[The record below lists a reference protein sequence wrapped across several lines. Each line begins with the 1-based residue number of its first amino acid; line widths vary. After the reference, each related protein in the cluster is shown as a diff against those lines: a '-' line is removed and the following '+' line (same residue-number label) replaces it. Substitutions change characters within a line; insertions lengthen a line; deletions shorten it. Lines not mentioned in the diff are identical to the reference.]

1 MAYRHVV
8 ALGRPGLASSRS
20 QLRSAGYGSRSSSA
34 RTRQCEGLGS
44 GLGCALTLAHV
55 LRRGPVASATPRPG
69 AVDSPAGVPGARS
82 MGACTT
88 MSCCFAKPAAIRER
102 LSPVIRY
109 SLSVRLQRLHPVD
122 RVTAAVGLVGG
133 GAICCMNRT
142 SPAILGSTAVLCKI
156 VRPLRSDRG
165 QQAAREVVAADSE
178 AERSGSGE
186 AEARPDSVRAPG
198 WSS

>member
-1 MAYRHVV
+1 
-8 ALGRPGLASSRS
+8 
-20 QLRSAGYGSRSSSA
+20 
-34 RTRQCEGLGS
+34 
-44 GLGCALTLAHV
+44 
-55 LRRGPVASATPRPG
+55 
-69 AVDSPAGVPGARS
+69 

-142 SPAILGSTAVLCKI
+142 SSAILGSTAVLCKI

-178 AERSGSGE
+178 RGGVDPVRLKRAQTRLGLLDGPADPVGCRRGSPAGERVVE
-186 AEARPDSVRAPG
+186 AYRASVGCAG
-198 WSS
+198 ADGLVGAC